1 MNFLKATVVYSTLM
15 SALAFSLTAQAADQ
29 QRLQKIFQSS
39 NIKAGLVDMCKQDSS
54 KTGKL
59 SAAEVDKYCKC
70 SIDADGKITNE
81 QKWEIQSAINAKK
94 NPSTLAFVQQQNA
107 SLETCF
113 GAPLTAK
120 VKQLA
125 ADAAKAQQAQQAQKK

>member
-1 MNFLKATVVYSTLM
+1 MNFLKSTAVYSTLF
-15 SALAFSLTAQAADQ
+15 SALALSLTAHAADQ
-29 QRLQKIFQSS
+29 QRLQKIFQGT
-39 NIKAGLVDMCKQDSS
+39 NIKGGLVDMCKEDSGKS
-54 KTGKL
+54 GKL

-94 NPSTLAFVQQQNA
+94 NPASIAFVQQQNA
-107 SLETCF
+107 SLEACF

-125 ADAAKAQQAQQAQKK
+125 MDAAKAQQAAPKK